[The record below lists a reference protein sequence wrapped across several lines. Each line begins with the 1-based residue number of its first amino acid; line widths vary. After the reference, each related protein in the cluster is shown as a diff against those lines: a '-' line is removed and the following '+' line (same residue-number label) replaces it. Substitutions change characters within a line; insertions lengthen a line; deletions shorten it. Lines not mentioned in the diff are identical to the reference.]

1 MEYIIAIIVII
12 ILIFLVQYNGLVRS
26 KKKVQQAYSTIDVYL
41 TQRFDLIPNLV
52 DCVKAYTK
60 HESDLFEKIAEM
72 RTSYMNTKSLTEA
85 ESLNNECNRLIAYME
100 NYPDLKASTQYLELQ
115 KKLSKL
121 ESQLQAARRIYN
133 AEVTAYNT
141 KISVVPSNIIA
152 KMFNFKEEK
161 LFKVEDV
168 KAKDN
173 IKLNTLQ

>member
-60 HESDLFEKIAEM
+60 HE
-72 RTSYMNTKSLTEA
+72 SLTEA

>member
-1 MEYIIAIIVII
+1 
-12 ILIFLVQYNGLVRS
+12 
-26 KKKVQQAYSTIDVYL
+26 
-41 TQRFDLIPNLV
+41 
-52 DCVKAYTK
+52 
-60 HESDLFEKIAEM
+60 
-72 RTSYMNTKSLTEA
+72 MNTKSLTEA